1 VRGPE
6 GSGRQALR
14 QNRRRDHKQMKSWDA
29 FLSDEE
35 RDAVSELSTPFK
47 IQSFVDTFLY
57 SPDPFYRC
65 PLRVLRERTAHCF
78 DGALFAAAMLRR
90 IGFPPLI
97 LEMLPNDRDDDHLLA
112 VFKLERHW
120 GAVAKSNFT
129 GLRFR
134 EPIFWTLRELVM
146 SYFESYFNLAGEKTL
161 IGYTAPLNLRIF
173 DSSFWMIRDEPLE
186 RIADHLDTLRRY
198 RIITQPMEAR
208 LSPVDPRTLKA
219 GLLDSNGAGL
229 YRPADPAAGA

>member
-1 VRGPE
+1 MQNPG
-6 GSGRQALR
+6 GSGGKVLQPKRLR
-14 QNRRRDHKQMKSWDA
+14 GKKQMKFWDA
-29 FLSDEE
+29 FLSDGE
-35 RDAVSELSTPFK
+35 REAVAELSTPFK
-47 IQSFVDTFLY
+47 IQSFMDTFVY

-112 VFKLERHW
+112 VFKIERHW

-134 EPIFWTLRELVM
+134 EPIFRSLRELVI
-146 SYFESYFNLAGEKTL
+146 SYFESFFNLAGEKTL
-161 IGYTAPLNLRIF
+161 TGYTAPMNLRIF
-173 DSSFWMIRDEPLE
+173 DPSFWMIRDEPLE

-198 RIITQPMEAR
+198 RILTQPMEAR

-219 GLLDSNGAGL
+219 GLLDSNEAGL
-229 YRPADPAAGA
+229 YKPADPAAGA